1 MEQIDQTLIQLGSV
15 TAPQSRFEI
24 LQALVEYWH
33 GPISA
38 LDGFTNAELKH
49 LSLPDPLRSWYA
61 WAGRRIEIMSGQ
73 NWFFSPQASRLH
85 LELSLDG
92 GYLIFQRE
100 NQGVYE
106 WATLSEGEDPP
117 VFGRYRDKS
126 WAREEVKLSEH
137 LILNCLFEA
146 IVGHASHSAST
157 AWIQPEQLSTMVA
170 PLWLLPIPAWRW
182 PGSMRF
188 YFGRGAFMS
197 VCSYRPGEESG
208 HSVWVGAKNANALE
222 FLRPHVDSTWDHVQL

>member
-1 MEQIDQTLIQLGSV
+1 MEQIDQALTQLGYVS
-15 TAPQSRFEI
+15 APLPRFEI

-33 GPISA
+33 GPITA
-38 LDGFTNAELKH
+38 LDGFTHAELKH
-49 LSLPDPLRSWYA
+49 VSMPDPLRSWYA
-61 WAGRRIEIMSGQ
+61 WAGRRTEIMSGQ
-73 NWFFSPQASRLH
+73 NCFFSPHSPKPY
-85 LELSLDG
+85 LELVMEQGHL
-92 GYLIFQRE
+92 LFQRE

-126 WAREEVKLSEH
+126 WEREEAKLSEH

-146 IVGHASHSAST
+146 IMCHASHSASA

-197 VCSYRPGEESG
+197 VCSYRPGESG
-208 HSVWVGAKNANALE
+208 NSVWVGAKYASALA
-222 FLRPHVDSTWDHVQL
+222 FLRPYIDNTWDHVQL